1 MIMNNP
7 NKISSHIKSLSF
19 LVRLLLFIVV
29 LLCPNFIKAQTR
41 TKKKINIDHSDLLM
55 SDQAVVANAQ
65 RLIGNVIL
73 THNNIIMKCDSAWAY
88 SGSNMVDAF
97 GNVHIISNDT
107 LNLWAN
113 FINYNGDSELA
124 KARRNVVLTDPSLTL
139 TTDSLDFDMKEEIG
153 YYNHGGQIVDTT
165 NTLTSIIGRYYTRE
179 NKLFFTRDVKLVN
192 EEYTMT
198 SDTMIYYTE
207 TEIVTFNG
215 PTNIIGDSTSV
226 YSTSGW
232 FNTGTNETELNKSS
246 TIRRGNTQLQADYI
260 FYNDNSGNGNAN
272 TNVII
277 SDFENNMIVMGNK
290 AVYDDFNKYALV
302 TDSAVWMQYYE
313 GDTLFLHSDTLYTMP
328 DSTVED
334 AKMLIAYNNA
344 RFYRTDIQGISD
356 SLIYLTKDSTIQM
369 YNDPVIWS
377 SENQMT
383 AEHIEFNNKAT
394 PPNEVYLKNNAFIIQ
409 QVDSLKF
416 NQIKGKNMVGFIS
429 ENLLYRID
437 VNGNGQSIYYPADGT
452 DYIGINKAESS
463 NIILYLSENKINRI
477 TFVGTPVGVMNP
489 LMEVVPADTK
499 LDQFNWR
506 EEERPTNR
514 YEIFGPLSSSI
525 PPSSLPDHN
534 LILELPGIDRS
545 KKEMDAECDQFNEE
559 LLEAEPDES
568 LPKTENDELLPLKNT
583 SPLVPEKDTINEFDE
598 LIKEMEK

>member
-1 MIMNNP
+1 MNKP
-7 NKISSHIKSLSF
+7 NKISSYIKSLSF
-19 LVRLLLFIVV
+19 LVRLLLFVAV
-29 LLCPNFIKAQTR
+29 LFCSGHLNAQTK
-41 TKKKINIDHSDLLM
+41 TKKKIDIEHADLLT
-55 SDQAVVANAQ
+55 SDQAIVRDAQ

-73 THNNIIMKCDSAWAY
+73 LHNNIIMKCDSAWQY
-88 SGSNMVDAF
+88 SGSNIVDAF

-113 FINYNGDSELA
+113 FINYNGDTELA

-139 TTDSLDFDMKEEIG
+139 TTDSLDFDMKKEIG

-192 EEYTMT
+192 KDYTMT

-232 FNTGTNETELNKSS
+232 FNTSTNETQLNKSS

-260 FYNDNSGNGNAN
+260 FYNDNNGNGNAH

-277 SDFENNMIVMGNK
+277 NDFENSMIVMGNK
-290 AVYDDFNKYALV
+290 AEYDDFNKYALV

-334 AKMLIAYNNA
+334 AKMLIAYNSA

-369 YNDPVIWS
+369 YNDPVLWS

-383 AEHIEFNNKAT
+383 AEYIEFNNKAT

-416 NQIKGKNMVGFIS
+416 NQIKGKNMVGFIN

-437 VNGNGQSIYYPADGT
+437 VNGNGQSIYYPADDT

-463 NIILYLSENKINRI
+463 NIILYLAENKINRI

-514 YEIFGPLSSSI
+514 YEIFGPIATSV

-534 LILELPGIDRS
+534 LMLELPGIDRS
-545 KKEMDAECDQFNEE
+545 QKELDTEWDQFNEE

-568 LPKTENDELLPLKNT
+568 LPETDNDELLPLKDT
-583 SPLVPEKDTINEFDE
+583 SPLVPKKDSINEFDE